1 MKLRHA
7 LALRPGDVI
16 SFIGAGGKTSALAR
30 LARELAAEGARVL
43 VTTTTRMAADERGL
57 FQHKSRIDPS
67 PDAPPSPFAERGR
80 EGEILFLYDRIE
92 NDKVIG
98 IALEQLPDVIAAHRP
113 DYTLIEADGSRRKPL
128 KYPKAHEPVI
138 SPETTLIVNVVGYG
152 ALGQPLDEAHIYN
165 ADALAQV
172 CMVKPGIEVSADT
185 IAAAAGVMTQPGVRQ
200 VALLNAVPP
209 AGSAR
214 TIAQRIA
221 RLTLERTPTLERV
234 LIGAVQ
240 TDDPIYTIERRCAA
254 LVLAA
259 GLSSR
264 MGRSKPLLPWGER
277 TVLEQ
282 VIGQL
287 RAGLVT
293 DIHVVTGAEH
303 EAVAVV
309 AAGAGVAV
317 VHNPNYAAGEMLSS
331 LHAGLRAL
339 PDHVSAALV
348 TLGDQPM
355 IRASNVRKL
364 LRTYA
369 ENKGGIVAPSCN
381 MKRGHPI
388 LIDRQYWDELL
399 VLSPGSAPRD
409 VINRHTD
416 DIAYVETDDS
426 VLQDIDTPEAYAAA
440 LQRFGL

>member
-1 MKLRHA
+1 MKLCHA
-7 LALRPGDVI
+7 LALRAGDVI

-30 LARELAAEGARVL
+30 LAHELAGDGARVL
-43 VTTTTRMAADERGL
+43 VTTTTRMGADERGL
-57 FQHKSRIDPS
+57 W
-67 PDAPPSPFAERGR
+67 
-80 EGEILFLYDRIE
+80 GEVAFVYDRIE
-92 NDKVIG
+92 NDKIIG
-98 IALEQLPDVIAAHRP
+98 ITPEQLPTLIAEHRP

-138 SPETTLIVNVVGYG
+138 PPETTLIVNVIGYG
-152 ALGQPLDEAHIYN
+152 ALGQPLDEAHVYN

-172 CMVKPGIEVSADT
+172 CLVKPGIDVSADT
-185 IAAAAGVMTQPGVRQ
+185 IAAAAGVMTQPGARQ
-200 VALLNAVPP
+200 VALLNAVPST
-209 AGSAR
+209 GSAR

-221 RLTLERTPTLERV
+221 RLTLERTSTLERV

-240 TDDPIYTIERRCAA
+240 ADDPIYTIERRCAA

-259 GLSSR
+259 GLSRR

-287 RAGLVT
+287 RAGRVT
-293 DIHVVTGAEH
+293 DIRVITGAEQ
-303 EAVAVV
+303 EAVRAV
-309 AAGAGVAV
+309 AASAGAEVT
-317 VHNPNYAAGEMLSS
+317 HNPNYATGEMLSS

-339 PDHVSAALV
+339 PANVSATLV

-364 LRTYA
+364 LRAYA
-369 ENKGGIVAPSCN
+369 EGRGGIIAPSCN

-399 VLSPGSAPRD
+399 ALPPGSAPRA
-409 VINRHTD
+409 VINRHTN